1 MRVLV
6 AGATGVIGR
15 AAVPLLEAVG
25 HEVTALSRTGDP
37 RGVLRGTTARV
48 VAVDGLDRASMR
60 AAVLEAAPEA
70 VVHLMTAI
78 PAAIRPRRM
87 AREFAVTNR
96 LRSEGTRHLLDAA
109 DEGGVRR
116 VVAQGLAYA
125 YDPEGAGPAGEDEP
139 FWADPP
145 RPFRPALAALEEL
158 EQRTRAAGGTVL
170 RFGHLYGPGS
180 VYAPDGSTAAAV
192 RAGRMP
198 IVGSGGSVFSF
209 THADDAASAIV
220 ATLDRPAAPAVLN
233 VVDDDPAPVREW
245 LPELARLL
253 EAPAPRVVP
262 AAVATVAVGSWG
274 RTFMT
279 RLRGA
284 DNARARMHLDWRPR
298 YGSWRDG
305 FAAETSGRRPSAA

>member
-1 MRVLV
+1 VLV
-6 AGATGVIGR
+6 AGATGVLGR
-15 AAVPLLEAVG
+15 AVVPLLDAVG
-25 HEVTALSRTGDP
+25 QEVTALSRTGDP
-37 RGVLRGTTARV
+37 RGVLRGTGARV
-48 VAVDGLDRASMR
+48 VAVDALDRTAMR

-78 PAAIRPRRM
+78 PAEIRPRRM

-96 LRSEGTRHLLDAA
+96 LRSEGTQHLLDAA
-109 DEGGVRR
+109 AEAGVRR
-116 VVAQGLAYA
+116 VVAEGLAYA
-125 YDPEGAGPAGEDEP
+125 YDPDGPGPAGEEP

-145 RPFRPALAALEEL
+145 RPFRPALTALEEL

-180 VYAPDGSTAAAV
+180 VYAPDGSTVAAV
-192 RAGRMP
+192 RGGRMP
-198 IVGSGGSVFSF
+198 VVGSGGSVFSF

-220 ATLDRPAAPAVLN
+220 ATLDRPAAPEVLN
-233 VVDDDPAPVREW
+233 IVDDDPAPVREW

-253 EAPAPRVVP
+253 GAPTPKTVP

-284 DNARARMHLDWRPR
+284 DNTRARLHLDWRPR

-305 FAAETSGRRPSAA
+305 FAAEITGRRPSAA